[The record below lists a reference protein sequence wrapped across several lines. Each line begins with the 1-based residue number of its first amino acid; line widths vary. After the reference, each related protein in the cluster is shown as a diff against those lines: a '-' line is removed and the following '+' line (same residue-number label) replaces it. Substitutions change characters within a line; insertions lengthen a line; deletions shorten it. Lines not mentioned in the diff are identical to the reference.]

1 MDFNNRQNNNIFEIK
16 NELDNDKLYLS
27 RKDNNNVSSRVR
39 NIINRYIRLD
49 KAYRLKHE
57 ELKTLHEAYRKL
69 YQNHKKDNNTTSKR
83 ECEIKLDDIYEK
95 IKNNDQHMYKQ
106 RLLIIGKIKSDP
118 KIPEEDKQFLA
129 KKMMV
134 VFRVPPIEP
143 YKPIQRIQPRNNAAN
158 SSNRVNVRELDTS
171 YINKHNELMTMF
183 KAYNKLYSKTLDY
196 KEKLDEFKTLDV
208 RSSITKRQMG
218 QMLGDQKYV
227 MKSLDKMQDDLIKKD
242 ILRNDERIPTTP
254 VVSNLINIGMFND
267 TMKEQINNVIGR
279 NSNVTRNAKQ
289 EIHKILGTNNN
300 NERDGRIRQILLY
313 RK

>member
-69 YQNHKKDNNTTSKR
+69 YQTHKKDNNTTSKR

-183 KAYNKLYSKTLDY
+183 KAYKKLYSKTLDY

-254 VVSNLINIGMFND
+254 VVSNLNNIGMFND